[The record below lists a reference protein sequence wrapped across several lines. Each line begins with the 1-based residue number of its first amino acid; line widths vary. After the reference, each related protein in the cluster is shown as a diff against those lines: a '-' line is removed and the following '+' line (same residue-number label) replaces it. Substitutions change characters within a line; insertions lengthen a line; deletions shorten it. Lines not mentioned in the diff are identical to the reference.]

1 MELEIFDFE
10 NIQKKIQI
18 VENLLHGK
26 KILVAFSGGVDSS
39 VVSFLASQYAKSVL
53 LVMQDGLSVGIG
65 EKDFAVKQAKQL
77 GVSLEV
83 IEYNEIDYSDEYQRN
98 PENRCYYCK
107 QVLHEFLDK
116 IKEDRN
122 FDLVISGT
130 NYSDLK
136 GHRPGHVATLEK
148 GVMNPMVIAKITKQE
163 VRWIAEIN
171 GLISFDRP
179 ATACLAS
186 RFKTGVKI
194 TKEGLLRVAKS
205 EDFIKSEFK
214 LKSIRVRDDG
224 QDIAR
229 IEFMKEDLILI
240 KNTRM
245 IDEIREKLRSYGYHK
260 IILDKIGYRPSVP
273 SI

>member
-1 MELEIFDFE
+1 MELEIFNLE
-10 NIQKKIQI
+10 KIQKKIKI

-39 VVSFLASQYAKSVL
+39 VISFLASQYAKEVL

-77 GVSLEV
+77 GISLEV

-107 QVLHEFLDK
+107 QVLHEFLDE

-136 GHRPGHVATLEK
+136 GHRPGHEATLEK

-171 GLISFDRP
+171 ELISFDRP

>member
-1 MELEIFDFE
+1 MELEIFNLE
-10 NIQKKIQI
+10 KIQKKIEI
-18 VENLLHGK
+18 VENLLYGK

-39 VVSFLASQYAKSVL
+39 VVSFFASQYAKEVL

-65 EKDFAVKQAKQL
+65 EKDFAVKQANQL
-77 GVSLEV
+77 GISLEV
-83 IEYNEIDYSDEYQRN
+83 IKYNEIDYSNEYQRN
-98 PENRCYYCK
+98 PKNRCYYCK
-107 QVLHEFLDK
+107 QILHEFLDE

-136 GHRPGHVATLEK
+136 GHRPGHKATLEK
-148 GVMNPMVIAKITKQE
+148 GVLNPMVIAKITKQE

-171 GLISFDRP
+171 GLISYDKP

-194 TKEGLLRVAKS
+194 TKKGLLRVAKS
-205 EDFIKSEFK
+205 EDFIKSKFN

-240 KNTRM
+240 KNTRI
-245 IDEIREKLRSYGYHK
+245 IDEISEKLRSYGYHK
-260 IILDKIGYRPSVP
+260 IVLDNYGYRPSVP